1 MPEDKLYIEKVLNG
15 DTRQYSFLV
24 DKYQNMAFTL
34 AFRISGNRED
44 AEEIAQ
50 DSFVKA
56 YQALNRFKIDAKF
69 STWLY
74 RIVYNTS
81 ISYLRKRKG
90 VTVEFDE
97 NIGGLSSNENTI
109 NSLNEISQKAQN
121 KYIKLAINKLLPQ
134 EALILTLYYYDDCSI
149 KEISEITGLAA
160 SNIKVKLH
168 RLRKKLY
175 GSLYQ
180 LLNEEVR
187 DLI

>member
-1 MPEDKLYIEKVLNG
+1 MADDKLYIEKILNG
-15 DTRQYSFLV
+15 DANQYSFLV
-24 DKYQNMAFTL
+24 NKYKNMAFTL

-56 YQALNRFKIDAKF
+56 YQALNRFKTDAKY

-97 NIGGLSSNENTI
+97 NIGNFSSHEDTI
-109 NSLNEISQKAQN
+109 NSLNDLNRKTQN
-121 KYIKLAINKLLPQ
+121 KYIKLAIDRLLPE
-134 EALILTLYYYDDCSI
+134 EAFIITLFYYNDCSVR
-149 KEISEITGLAA
+149 EISEITGLAG

-168 RLRKKLY
+168 RSRKKLY
-175 GSLYQ
+175 GCLYH
-180 LLNEEVR
+180 LLNEEVK